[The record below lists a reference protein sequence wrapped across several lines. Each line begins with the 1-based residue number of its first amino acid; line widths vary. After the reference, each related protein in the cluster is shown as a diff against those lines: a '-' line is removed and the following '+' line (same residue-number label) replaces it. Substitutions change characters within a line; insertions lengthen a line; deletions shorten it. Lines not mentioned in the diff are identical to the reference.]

1 MAKAKAKVKKVDKKT
16 VLNDKLFTSAF
27 DALNECKNLTVVPVS
42 PSIDYR
48 LGGGIPEGSFV
59 LIRSRQKVGKTSC
72 SMQIAQNALMQ
83 GRIVI
88 FIDAERRLTASKY
101 FQIEGFDINN
111 PNFRIMRSN
120 DGIILSGEE
129 IYEEV
134 IKMMKMP
141 EYYGAVFIIDSFSR
155 ITPKATIDDP
165 EVRGDRRD
173 TAPKLNEDFCKKAG
187 NILRINNCIL
197 IGIQHLMVDTSPM
210 GMGKLVPKGGN
221 GLEYDADI
229 VLESKH
235 RQLNLSGESIALAK
249 DEEEL
254 DGQMVRWDIPYN
266 KLLAPYVAKE
276 NDQKV
281 LNYYK
286 FGEGCWWTKEAIE
299 TLKMVGLV
307 VQGGA
312 YYTFMTEKISDKVQG
327 IQKAL
332 DLIQEN
338 KSYFK
343 EVLENYYKET
353 HDVSFIFT
361 RPDVK
366 DDGEDE

>member
-1 MAKAKAKVKKVDKKT
+1 MAKAKAKKAEKKSI
-16 VLNDKLFTSAF
+16 LNESLFTSAYE
-27 DALNECKNLTVVPVS
+27 AMNECKNLNVIPVS
-42 PSIDYR
+42 PSVDYR

-83 GRIVI
+83 GRIVV
-88 FIDAERRLTASKY
+88 FVDAERRLTASKY
-101 FQIEGFDINN
+101 FQIEGFDVNN
-111 PNFRIMRSN
+111 PNFKIMRSKE
-120 DGIILSGEE
+120 GVILSGEE
-129 IYEEV
+129 IYEQV

-141 EYYGAVFIIDSFSR
+141 EYYGAIFIIDSFSR
-155 ITPKATIDDP
+155 IIPKATIDDS

-173 TAPKLNEDFCKKAG
+173 TCPKLNEDFCKKAG

-286 FGEGCWWTKEAIE
+286 FGEGCWWAKEALDV
-299 TLKMVGLV
+299 LKMIGLV

-312 YYTFMTEKISDKVQG
+312 YYTFMTEKITDKVQG
-327 IQKAL
+327 NQKAL
-332 DLIQEN
+332 DLVQEN
-338 KSYFK
+338 KEYLK
-343 EVLENYYKET
+343 DLLNNYYTET
-353 HDVSFIFT
+353 YGVKFT
-361 RPDVK
+361 FEKPEVE
-366 DDGEDE
+366 EDE

>member
-1 MAKAKAKVKKVDKKT
+1 MAKAKKTEKKSI
-16 VLNDKLFTSAF
+16 LNESLFTSAYE
-27 DALNECKNLTVVPVS
+27 AMNECQNLNVIPVS
-42 PSIDYR
+42 PSVDYR

-72 SMQIAQNALMQ
+72 SMQIAQNALAQ
-83 GRIVI
+83 GRIVV
-88 FIDAERRLTASKY
+88 FVDAERRLTASKY
-101 FQIEGFDINN
+101 FQVEGFDIKN
-111 PNFRIMRSN
+111 PNFKIMRSKK
-120 DGIILSGEE
+120 GKVLSGEE

-155 ITPKATIDDP
+155 IIPKATIDDS

-210 GMGKLVPKGGN
+210 GMGRLVPKGGN

-235 RQLNLSGESIALAK
+235 RQINLEGESIALAK

-286 FGEGCWWTKEAIE
+286 FGEGCWWAKEALDV
-299 TLKMVGLV
+299 LKMIGLV

-312 YYTFMTEKISDKVQG
+312 YYTFMTEKITDKVQG
-327 IQKAL
+327 NQKAL
-332 DLIQEN
+332 DLVQEN
-338 KSYFK
+338 KENLK
-343 EVLENYYKET
+343 DLLNNYYTET
-353 HDVSFIFT
+353 YGVMFRFT
-361 RPDVK
+361 KPEVE
-366 DDGEDE
+366 EDE